1 MRANIARPQVRT
13 NQAERGQA
21 LIIFVLTAAV
31 LFGFTA
37 MAVDVGLILHQRRQL
52 QNAADAAA
60 LAGAIELPQSP
71 SLAYDKAQEW
81 AENNGIDVAGGDQLD
96 ISVDPI
102 DNSVTV
108 RVERE
113 EAFIFGRLLGL
124 VSTDVHADATARVG
138 SPLNLSGILPFG
150 VLESAIN
157 YNGNPTIIK
166 YDSNNPTN
174 GNFGP
179 IRVDGNGASVLE
191 QSIMYGTE
199 NGVCALS
206 QPACQDPTV
215 QTQTGNT
222 IGAVRDGFNYRFD
235 NTSSACDSFNEV
247 LIPDGNGSYRINGP
261 CNPFLGSPDSL
272 RLVLVPAIDSFPNGS
287 QDVTLK
293 YFTALF
299 LNNLD
304 NNKCKGNSCEVTGT
318 FVKIVADPANDA
330 TLGAYDPINGV
341 KLVRLVE

>member
-1 MRANIARPQVRT
+1 MRVNTGRPQPGT

-21 LIIFVLTAAV
+21 LIIFVFSAAV

-37 MAVDVGLILHQRRQL
+37 MAIDVGLILHQRREL
-52 QNAADAAA
+52 QNAADAAS

-81 AENNGIDVAGGDQLD
+81 AENNGIDVASGDQLD
-96 ISVDPI
+96 ITVDPI

-113 EAFIFGRLLGL
+113 ESFIFGRLLGL

-191 QSIMYGTE
+191 QSIMYGTD

-247 LIPDGNGSYRINGP
+247 LIPNGDGTYNVQPS
-261 CNPFLGSPDSL
+261 CHPFAVDAL
-272 RLVLVPAIDSFPNGS
+272 RLVLIPVIDSFPNGTS
-287 QDVTLK
+287 NPVTIK
-293 YFTALF
+293 YFTAMF
-299 LNNLD
+299 LND
-304 NNKCKGNSCEVTGT
+304 MAQNKCTGNSCEVTGT
-318 FVKIVADPANDA
+318 FVKTVFDPTSDA
-330 TLGAYDPINGV
+330 TFGIYDPVSGIEF
-341 KLVRLVE
+341 VRLVE